1 MLSAKSLW
9 NTDLPRPEKKKRKQ
23 NPAFLFC
30 WRVKAQP
37 QLKCKPFHS
46 LGFKGT
52 MKITRRLSLT
62 STARCQ
68 KWCIKHCQSR
78 IYQLLYHHPQ
88 QRRPKSGLPCLFL
101 GGWHSAFKLH
111 ELATTVAN
119 LAVLCGKLFF
129 PHKNANTIKHTHKD
143 TKTYTKTLKT
153 TTENIF
159 YIQPI
164 ILFLAKPTPLFR
176 WTLSIPPLRLHC
188 MVSKSSGFMKP
199 WSIPWSQ
206 TNSHLEINI
215 RHPWEGPLQREFGEG
230 ISKGSRVSFQVKS
243 LWALELCN
251 WGTLDAIQGYSRVM
265 LVSHRSFRSYMNL
278 SRTIV
283 IFKH

>member
-1 MLSAKSLW
+1 
-9 NTDLPRPEKKKRKQ
+9 
-23 NPAFLFC
+23 
-30 WRVKAQP
+30 
-37 QLKCKPFHS
+37 
-46 LGFKGT
+46 

-62 STARCQ
+62 STARC
-68 KWCIKHCQSR
+68 
-78 IYQLLYHHPQ
+78 HHPQ

-101 GGWHSAFKLH
+101 GGWDSAFKLH

-206 TNSHLEINI
+206 TKSHLEINI
-215 RHPWEGPLQREFGEG
+215 RHPIPWGSP
-230 ISKGSRVSFQVKS
+230 SKGV
-243 LWALELCN
+243 
-251 WGTLDAIQGYSRVM
+251 WGRHLQKIKG
-265 LVSHRSFRSYMNL
+265 LVSG
-278 SRTIV
+278 
-283 IFKH
+283 